1 MASRTLIAPML
12 PMSSLRTLTGRRILL
27 RRLEPRDARA
37 LFELYADPEVMRY
50 WNHAPWHCIEQASTA
65 ITEAHRDYLTGA
77 SLHCAIEHR
86 TSGVLIG
93 SCALYAIDTQHR
105 CASLG
110 YLLSRRYWG
119 QGYMSEATRVLL
131 DCGFSDLQLNRVEA
145 DVNRCN
151 AGSRTALERLG
162 FRHEG
167 CMRERWIV
175 DGKTCDIEAYALL
188 RHDWLASSA
197 ARDRA
202 A

>member
-1 MASRTLIAPML
+1 MPSLLTLPGKRIK
-12 PMSSLRTLTGRRILL
+12 LRP
-27 RRLEPRDARA
+27 LENRDARA

-50 WNHAPWHCIEQASTA
+50 WNHAPWCSIEQARTA
-65 ITEAHRDYLTGA
+65 IMEAHRDYPTGA

-86 TSGVLIG
+86 ATGALIG
-93 SCALYAIDTQHR
+93 SCALYAINPQHR

-110 YLLSRRYWG
+110 YLLSRQYWG

-131 DCGFSDLQLNRVEA
+131 DCGFADLQLNRIEA
-145 DVNRCN
+145 DVNRRN
-151 AGSRTALERLG
+151 AGSRAALERLG

-175 DGKTCDIEAYALL
+175 DGKTCDTDAYALL

-197 ARDRA
+197 ARDQA